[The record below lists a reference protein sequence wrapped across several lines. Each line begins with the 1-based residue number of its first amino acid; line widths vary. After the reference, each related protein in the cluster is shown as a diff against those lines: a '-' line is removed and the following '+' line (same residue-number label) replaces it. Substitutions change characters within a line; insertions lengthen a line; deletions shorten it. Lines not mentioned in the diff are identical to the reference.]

1 MGSRY
6 RSSAKPNSNQAWEV
20 NMSQR
25 LLSILCTTLLLVG
38 SGLAATKLLEDI
50 PLVWKPTDPLGSLGP
65 LNLGGPVIST
75 PLHVDTLVDTRNNPS
90 MIAENQE
97 KPDKPLPVTTSGDVA
112 AFVTDHMK
120 DTLHVAGLNVVD
132 GPGDM
137 TLSGE
142 IRQFFVTETSTN
154 HSELS
159 LVMHLKDAHGK
170 EVWSGAVAGG
180 AERFGRSY
188 KAENYYETLS
198 DAVLRATQN
207 LLSNPAFTDAFPHH

>member
-1 MGSRY
+1 
-6 RSSAKPNSNQAWEV
+6 
-20 NMSQR
+20 MSQR
-25 LLSILCTTLLLVG
+25 VLSILCATLLLIG
-38 SGLAATKLLEDI
+38 SGFAATKLLENI
-50 PLVWKPTDPLGSLGP
+50 PLVWKPTDTLGSLGP
-65 LNLGGPVIST
+65 L
-75 PLHVDTLVDTRNNPS
+75 DTLVDSRNNPS
-90 MIAENQE
+90 LIAENQE

-120 DTLHVAGLNVVD
+120 ETLHVAGLNVVD

-142 IRQFFVTETSTN
+142 IRQFFVTETSTY

-170 EVWSGAVAGG
+170 EVWSGAIAGG
-180 AERFGRSY
+180 TDRFGRSY

-198 DAVLRATQN
+198 DAVIRATQN
-207 LLSNPAFTDAFPHH
+207 LLSNPAFADAFSHP

>member
-1 MGSRY
+1 
-6 RSSAKPNSNQAWEV
+6 
-20 NMSQR
+20 MSQR
-25 LLSILCTTLLLVG
+25 ILSILCTTLLLVG
-38 SGLAATKLLEDI
+38 SGFAATKLLENI
-50 PLVWKPTDPLGSLGP
+50 PLVWKPTDTLGSLGP
-65 LNLGGPVIST
+65 LNLGGSVIST
-75 PLHVDTLVDTRNNPS
+75 ALHVDTLVDTRNNPS

-132 GPGDM
+132 GPGAL

-142 IRQFFVTETSTN
+142 IRQFFVTETSTY

-159 LVMHLKDAHGK
+159 LVLHLKDANGK
-170 EVWSGAVAGG
+170 EVWSGAAAGG
-180 AERFGRSY
+180 TERFGRSY
-188 KAENYYETLS
+188 KADNYYETLS

-207 LLSNPAFTDAFPHH
+207 LLSNPAFADAFPHH

>member
-1 MGSRY
+1 
-6 RSSAKPNSNQAWEV
+6 
-20 NMSQR
+20 MSQR
-25 LLSILCTTLLLVG
+25 ILSILCTTLLLVG
-38 SGLAATKLLEDI
+38 SGFAATKLLENI
-50 PLVWKPTDPLGSLGP
+50 PLVWKPTDTLGSLGP

-142 IRQFFVTETSTN
+142 IRQFFVTETSTY
-154 HSELS
+154 HSDLS

-170 EVWSGAVAGG
+170 EVWSGAIAGG
-180 AERFGRSY
+180 TERFGRSY

-207 LLSNPAFTDAFPHH
+207 LLSNQAFTDAFSHH

>member
-1 MGSRY
+1 
-6 RSSAKPNSNQAWEV
+6 
-20 NMSQR
+20 MSQR
-25 LLSILCTTLLLVG
+25 ILSILCATLLLVG
-38 SGLAATKLLEDI
+38 SGIAATKLLENI
-50 PLVWKPTDPLGSLGP
+50 ALVWKPTDTLGSLGP
-65 LNLGGPVIST
+65 LNLGQSVIST

-90 MIAENQE
+90 LIAENQE
-97 KPDKPLPVTTSGDVA
+97 KPEKPLPVTTSGDVA

-142 IRQFFVTETSTN
+142 IRQFFVTETSMY

-159 LVMHLKDAHGK
+159 LVVHLKDAHGK
-170 EVWSGAVAGG
+170 EVWSGAIAGG
-180 AERFGRSY
+180 TERFGRSY

-198 DAVLRATQN
+198 DAVIRATHN
-207 LLSNPAFTDAFPHH
+207 LLSNPAFTDALSHH

>member
-1 MGSRY
+1 MSY
-6 RSSAKPNSNQAWEV
+6 RILA
-20 NMSQR
+20 
-25 LLSILCTTLLLVG
+25 ILCTTLLL
-38 SGLAATKLLEDI
+38 AAGATAAAKLLENI
-50 PLVWKPTDPLGSLGP
+50 PLVWKPTDTLGSLGP

-75 PLHVDTLVDTRNNPS
+75 PLHVDTLVDSRNNPS
-90 MIAENQE
+90 LIAENQE

-120 DTLHVAGLNVVD
+120 ETLHVAGLNVVD

-142 IRQFFVTETSTN
+142 IRQFFVTETSTY

-170 EVWSGAVAGG
+170 EVWSGAIAGG
-180 AERFGRSY
+180 TDRFGRSY

-198 DAVLRATQN
+198 DAVIRATQN
-207 LLSNPAFTDAFPHH
+207 LLSNPAFADAFSHP

>member
-1 MGSRY
+1 
-6 RSSAKPNSNQAWEV
+6 
-20 NMSQR
+20 MSHR
-25 LLSILCTTLLLVG
+25 ILAILCTTLLL
-38 SGLAATKLLEDI
+38 AAGATAAAKLLENI
-50 PLVWKPTDPLGSLGP
+50 PLVWKPTDSLGTLGP
-65 LNLGGPVIST
+65 LNLSGPVIST
-75 PLHVDTLVDTRNNPS
+75 ALHVDLLVDTRNNPS

-142 IRQFFVTETSTN
+142 IRQFFVTETSTY

-180 AERFGRSY
+180 TERFGRSY